1 MYNATYLVL
10 HIYRS
15 QAESQFGE
23 ALRNQ
28 EAQKRKLLQKRR
40 EGLWSVMMLS
50 KI

>member
-23 ALRNQ
+23 ALRNR
-28 EAQKRKLLQKRR
+28 EMQKKKAFTKRER
-40 EGLWSVMMLS
+40 LWSVMKLG

>member
-28 EAQKRKLLQKRR
+28 EAQNKKAFTKKREKRDTLER
-40 EGLWSVMMLS
+40 DDAR
-50 KI
+50 

>member
-28 EAQKRKLLQKRR
+28 ELQKRR
-40 EGLWSVMMLS
+40 LLQKEREERDFGA
-50 KI
+50 

>member
-1 MYNATYLVL
+1 MYNTTYLEL

-28 EAQKRKLLQKRR
+28 GMQKRKLLQKDR
-40 EGLWSVMMLS
+40 EWRDFGA
-50 KI
+50 